1 MIVIDLAITRIKQ
14 VLRSKEFYF
23 YVIAL
28 PLFFLI
34 LLGFLSKG
42 WAPTTQTVG
51 IGYYSSDVPIIDS
64 ITGESLNMEEEFFK
78 VLVAHENDKGLK
90 TFSISN
96 HTDLE
101 VMDKDIQDLII
112 QGGIEI
118 PNDFSLQASNVTRF
132 YSVLMITQL
141 LVESF
146 DLYPAEFSGINASL
160 AEIAPYIESSA
171 ELVVKFHGDV
181 TLQTAMQAY
190 TSTWQILSE
199 FIVDYTTIHANSIW
213 LELKSTHGLS
223 FDLNITDQ
231 SASES
236 SITTEVKLISAGTG
250 DVVEDFQA
258 EFFSRLLPGQIIQ
271 MITLS
276 SISAI
281 WVLDHEIRTGLLKR
295 IKLTKLSSIQYF
307 GGVLLAWAVIAL
319 LQGIFILVLSAILG
333 FFSFAINPLA
343 WLMMLVTMVI
353 LGLIAA
359 TLALLIGSFMEG
371 RVATPILVLFG
382 STIQMFVAEYYIEVQ
397 TAFTFAGKNFSVL
410 DFIFLRPAF
419 LIMKNSMGLESA
431 ADVTYMLFDLLVL
444 FLWFILIFAIGATL
458 FNKFKLRY
466 AEKE

>member
-1 MIVIDLAITRIKQ
+1 MIVIDLAFTRIKQ

-23 YVIAL
+23 YVIGL

-42 WAPTTQTVG
+42 WAPTTQTID
-51 IGYYSSDVPIIDS
+51 IGYYTSDFPIIDP

-78 VLVAHENDKGLK
+78 LLVAHETDVDLK

-101 VMDKDIQDLII
+101 IMDKNIQDLII

-118 PNDFSLQASNVTRF
+118 PGDFSLQASNVTRF
-132 YSVLMITQL
+132 YSALMITQL
-141 LVESF
+141 LIESF

-160 AEIAPYIESSA
+160 ADIAPYIESSA

-199 FIVDYTTIHANSIW
+199 FLVDYTIVHANSIW
-213 LELKSTHGLS
+213 SELKSTHGLT
-223 FDLNITDQ
+223 FDLNITSQ
-231 SASES
+231 SSDS
-236 SITTEVKLISAGTG
+236 TITTEVQLISAGTG
-250 DVVEDFQA
+250 DVIEDFQG

-271 MITLS
+271 MIIMS

-281 WVLDHEIRTGLLKR
+281 WVLDQEIRSGLLKR
-295 IKLTKLSSIQYF
+295 MKLTKLTSIQYF
-307 GGVLLAWAVIAL
+307 GSVLLAWSIIAL
-319 LQGIFILVLSAILG
+319 LQGIFILILSAILG

-343 WLMMLVTMVI
+343 WLMMLVAMVM

-359 TLALLIGSFMEG
+359 TLALLLGSFMEG

-444 FLWFILIFAIGATL
+444 FLWFVLFFAIGATL